1 MAAGSIRLGGPT
13 FLNTSVTNQIQG
25 DSSMEEEQKPEKEGF
40 FKRLFGGGKKGAC
53 CSAVKVEEIPDD
65 QPEPEKRKTW
75 ASRS

>member
-1 MAAGSIRLGGPT
+1 
-13 FLNTSVTNQIQG
+13 
-25 DSSMEEEQKPEKEGF
+25 MEEEQKPEKEGF